1 MSLLIPFIHLNQA
14 TPIWGYIT
22 RKCGLTFDWKVCAVF
37 TSEGEFALKMHGFNQ
52 GMEEQVAKGYIV
64 DEGKEVLYELC
75 TLLLYYKRMYPY
87 KRTPKRL
94 LKQTFAISY
103 STLKFNIECDFRK
116 KLGYLTSM
124 NFLTVA
130 RQTNRRAELS
140 NAFKRRK
147 ERGLSVHFNI
157 PLFFLYKRQREN
169 TSQLL
174 NRNEGLTEKSR
185 VYKKKCATLLFQK
198 AKGLDIA
205 HSNVCKSIEGS
216 IRHPFK
222 YDGYNYCDMV
232 ICSNLTLF

>member
-1 MSLLIPFIHLNQA
+1 MWPYF
-14 TPIWGYIT
+14 
-22 RKCGLTFDWKVCAVF
+22 LTYECNRKVCAVF
-37 TSEGEFALKMHGFNQ
+37 ISEGEFTLKMHSFNQ
-52 GMEEQVAKGYIV
+52 GTEEQVAKGYTV
-64 DEGKEVLYELC
+64 DERKGVFEMC
-75 TLLLYYKRMYPY
+75 TLFIHYQSMYPH
-87 KRTPKRL
+87 KSTPKIL

-103 STLKFNIECDFRK
+103 STLKFNIECDFRQ

-174 NRNEGLTEKSR
+174 NRNEGLTEKSC
-185 VYKKKCATLLFQK
+185 VYKK
-198 AKGLDIA
+198 
-205 HSNVCKSIEGS
+205 VCNIVVSKSK
-216 IRHPFK
+216 R
-222 YDGYNYCDMV
+222 
-232 ICSNLTLF
+232 T

>member
-1 MSLLIPFIHLNQA
+1 M
-14 TPIWGYIT
+14 
-22 RKCGLTFDWKVCAVF
+22 
-37 TSEGEFALKMHGFNQ
+37 
-52 GMEEQVAKGYIV
+52 
-64 DEGKEVLYELC
+64 C
-75 TLLLYYKRMYPY
+75 TLFICYRSTMYPY
-87 KRTPKRL
+87 KSTPKRL

-103 STLKFNIECDFRK
+103 STLKFNIECDFRQ

-185 VYKKKCATLLFQK
+185 VYKKK
-198 AKGLDIA
+198 
-205 HSNVCKSIEGS
+205 VCNIVVSKSK
-216 IRHPFK
+216 R
-222 YDGYNYCDMV
+222 
-232 ICSNLTLF
+232 T